1 MFPAAWSRFKKKS
14 TGTLTGKLLHQ
25 SSDLVKRPSYPQ
37 KLTVCFRDT
46 VDPKP
51 QPFRKTDSSQKI
63 TGEKASLLYM
73 KKQAQTCKCT
83 PELVTKKIV
92 FILLPALACGSQAYG
107 WDCEDY

>member
-1 MFPAAWSRFKKKS
+1 MNVSRRMEQKS
-14 TGTLTGKLLHQ
+14 AGTLTGKILHQ
-25 SSDLVKRPSYPQ
+25 LSDLVKRPSYPQ
-37 KLTVCFRDT
+37 KMAVCFRDT

-73 KKQAQTCKCT
+73 KKQAQTCICT
-83 PELVTKKIV
+83 SEPVAKTIV